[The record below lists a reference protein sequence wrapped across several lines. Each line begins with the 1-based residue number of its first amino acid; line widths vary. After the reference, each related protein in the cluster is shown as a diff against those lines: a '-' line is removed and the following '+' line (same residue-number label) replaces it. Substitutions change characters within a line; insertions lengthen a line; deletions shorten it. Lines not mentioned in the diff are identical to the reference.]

1 MGKGQLLI
9 VDDDEDLVKS
19 LSGLLYNEGFKVSS
33 TADGREALAL
43 IRTITPAVV
52 LLDVWLPG
60 MDGVETL
67 QALQGMHADVEV
79 IVMSGHGNIAMAVHM
94 TKLGAF
100 DYLEKPF
107 SFYRVLAV
115 IERALEH
122 RERRHKMALQDTVSS
137 QEAVISSDFPPLPSA
152 CHQAVTDSF
161 SLPTHYWGRDTATR
175 SSSRPIRQR

>member
-19 LSGLLYNEGFKVSS
+19 LSGLLYDEGFKVSS

-79 IVMSGHGNIAMAVHM
+79 IVMSGHGNIATAVHM
-94 TKLGAF
+94 TRLGAF
-100 DYLEKPF
+100 DYLEKPLSLYKVL
-107 SFYRVLAV
+107 SFF
-115 IERALEH
+115 E
-122 RERRHKMALQDTVSS
+122 
-137 QEAVISSDFPPLPSA
+137 
-152 CHQAVTDSF
+152 
-161 SLPTHYWGRDTATR
+161 
-175 SSSRPIRQR
+175 